1 MAAFPLRFCRDCLT
15 PAEQERRCAR
25 CGSPRVASHPALGEM
40 TIAHVDCDAFF
51 ATIEKR
57 DDPSLANRPVII
69 GGGKRGVVSTA
80 CYIARISGV
89 KSAMPM
95 FQALKLCPDAV
106 VIKPNMA
113 KYVEAGRAVR
123 SKMLALTPLVEP
135 VSIDEAFLD
144 LSGTERLHHAPAAI
158 VLARF
163 AREVE
168 REIGITVSVGLA
180 SNKFLAKIAS
190 DLDKP
195 RGFAALS
202 LEEAPAFLAPRPV
215 GFLWGVGPAFA
226 ASLTRDG
233 LRTIGDLQRA
243 DPRELVRRYGEQ
255 GLRLSQLA
263 FGRDSRPVRPDRE
276 RKSVGAETTFD
287 TDIADPEALAAHL
300 WRLSEKVA
308 ARMRVEAI
316 SGRTVTLK
324 LKTADFRLRTR
335 AQALSSSTRLAGR
348 IFEAARELLGREANG
363 VSFRLIGVSMSD
375 LAPAAEADPPDL
387 EGRVAKLDAIE
398 GAVASLRAR
407 FGGDAVERAFA
418 QRRRDR

>member
-1 MAAFPLRFCRDCLT
+1 MSDRTLRFCRDCLA
-15 PAEQERRCAR
+15 PADEARRCAR
-25 CGSPRVASHPALGEM
+25 CGSPRIASHPALGDM

-51 ATIEKR
+51 AAIEKR
-57 DDPSLANRPVII
+57 DDPSLADRPVII

-123 SKMLALTPLVEP
+123 AKMLALTPLVEP
-135 VSIDEAFLD
+135 LSIDEAFLD
-144 LSGTERLHHAPAAI
+144 LGGTERLHHAPPAI

-195 RGFAALS
+195 RGFAVLS
-202 LEEAPAFLAPRPV
+202 LEEAPSFLAPKPV
-215 GFLWGVGPAFA
+215 GFLWGVGPALA
-226 ASLTRDG
+226 ATLTRDG

-243 DPRELVRRYGEQ
+243 EPRELARRYGEH
-255 GLRLSQLA
+255 GMRLSQLA

-276 RKSVGAETTFD
+276 RKSVGAETTFE

-308 ARMRVEAI
+308 GRLRADAI
-316 SGRTVTLK
+316 AGRTVTLK

-348 IFEAARELLGREANG
+348 IFEAAREMLAREANG
-363 VSFRLIGVSMSD
+363 ASFRLIGVSMSD

-387 EGRVAKLDAIE
+387 EGRLAKLDAIE

-418 QRRRDR
+418 QRSRER